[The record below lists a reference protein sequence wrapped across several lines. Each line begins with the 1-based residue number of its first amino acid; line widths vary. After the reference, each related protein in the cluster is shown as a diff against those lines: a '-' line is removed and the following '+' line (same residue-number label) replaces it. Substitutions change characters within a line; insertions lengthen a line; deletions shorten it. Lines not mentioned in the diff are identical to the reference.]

1 MDKKAEAEKSAEMRT
16 AELLKDA
23 REHHVPVMMDS
34 GMAFLLA
41 FLKEHTEIRDILEC
55 GTAVGYSAIR
65 MASVRWDMWVDTL
78 EIDPD
83 MFAQARA
90 NIEAQGLSDRIHVW
104 QTDAAQF
111 ETDRIYD
118 LIFVDAAKSQYR
130 RYQEHFMKNTRP
142 GTWFVFD
149 NLNFHGIVDHPDL
162 SSNRSTIQMTAK
174 IRKFREHL
182 LQDPRFE
189 TVFYPDIGDGIAIAQ
204 RIL

>member
-65 MASVRWDMWVDTL
+65 MASVRWDMRVDTL